1 MLYCNDIY
9 MGIYIYWVDGTDD
22 IYVDT
27 YTSPDGEEDFPV
39 YTDDDKNTLEAYNP
53 RPSVGFEYDVYGTGS
68 PTTEKGDY
76 IIMMMIM
83 IVNYNCILSSLSSW
97 NILYIYIGAIY
108 GENYIIPN
116 EETYKYTDEE
126 KQQFDKYQPRES
138 SVGFEYEVYAT
149 NKKDSFY
156 SDETLVI
163 EREKSTK
170 LKSSLKV
177 KSVKDSLNIKTIN
190 INSTTATT
198 STTTTTTTSHTSSNS
213 NVNNNNSTIDSIITT
228 NRISH
233 SHHRVSFSKDVDV
246 LEIENE
252 KKKLLAKKSKRC
264 CIIF

>member
-1 MLYCNDIY
+1 MEY
-9 MGIYIYWVDGTDD
+9 IYIYIY
-22 IYVDT
+22 IYV
-27 YTSPDGEEDFPV
+27 
-39 YTDDDKNTLEAYNP
+39 
-53 RPSVGFEYDVYGTGS
+53 
-68 PTTEKGDY
+68 
-76 IIMMMIM
+76 
-83 IVNYNCILSSLSSW
+83 
-97 NILYIYIGAIY
+97 YIGAIY

-163 EREKSTK
+163 EREKSIK

-190 INSTTATT
+190 INSTSATT
-198 STTTTTTTSHTSSNS
+198 SITHTSSNS
-213 NVNNNNSTIDSIITT
+213 YVNNNSSTIDSIITT
-228 NRISH
+228 NRISN